1 MSDQSRASTGLAAGI
16 DPDNSHRLAVEFEI
30 HLGVRQKTG
39 PLADVG
45 QYGYLALRRDAHG

>member
-1 MSDQSRASTGLAAGI
+1 MSDQACAATGLAAGI
-16 DPDNSHRLAVEFEI
+16 GADDPHHLAVEFEI

-45 QYGYLALRRDAHG
+45 RYGYLSL

>member
-1 MSDQSRASTGLAAGI
+1 MSDQARASTGLAAGI
-16 DPDNSHRLAVEFEI
+16 GPDDPHHLAVEFEI

-45 QYGYLALRRDAHG
+45 RYGYLALRRDAHG